1 MSPASLIFSLQSDA
15 LVGEIEQ
22 QFAQEKGAIAAS
34 AEREARAIMAQARA
48 LARAQVHAA
57 IEKLREEGARRLT
70 HAKAQLDTELR
81 VRAQQQVAQAAR
93 DAMPLLREALN
104 ARWLN
109 RDSRRLWTEA
119 VARACA
125 DRLPPG
131 AWRVEHPHDWNEPEQ
146 QQFLAA
152 IDRTVQAHFAAADI
166 AAGLRVIA
174 DQAMLDATPQGLLA
188 DSTMITALLLNEIEP
203 RP

>member
-15 LVGEIEQ
+15 LVREIEQ
-22 QFAQEKGAIAAS
+22 QFAQERGAIAAG

-48 LARAQVHAA
+48 VARAQVHAA

-70 HAKAQLDTELR
+70 RAQAQLDTESR

-104 ARWLN
+104 ARW
-109 RDSRRLWTEA
+109 RDRDGRRLWSEA

-131 AWRVEHPHDWNEPEQ
+131 AWLVEHPRDWNESEQ
-146 QQFLAA
+146 QQFLAV
-152 IDRTVQAHFAAADI
+152 IGEPVQARFAAGDV
-166 AAGLRVIA
+166 AAGLRVSV
-174 DQAMLDATPQGLLA
+174 DQAVLDATPQGLLA

>member
-15 LVGEIEQ
+15 LVREIEQ
-22 QFAQEKGAIAAS
+22 QFAQERGAIAAS
-34 AEREARAIMAQARA
+34 AEHEARVIMAQARA
-48 LARAQVHAA
+48 VERAQVHAA
-57 IEKLREEGARRLT
+57 IEKLREDGGRLVT
-70 HAKAQLDTELR
+70 RAQAQLDTELR
-81 VRAQQQVAQAAR
+81 VRAQQQVAQAVR
-93 DAMPLLREALN
+93 DAMPLLRGALN
-104 ARWLN
+104 ARW
-109 RDSRRLWTEA
+109 RDRDGRKLWSEA
-119 VARACA
+119 VGRACA

-188 DSTMITALLLNEIEP
+188 DSTMVTALLLNEIEP

>member
-1 MSPASLIFSLQSDA
+1 MSPVSLVFSLQSDA
-15 LVGEIEQ
+15 LVREIEQ
-22 QFAQEKGAIAAS
+22 QLAQENGAIAAG

-48 LARAQVHAA
+48 AARARVHAA

-70 HAKAQLDTELR
+70 RAKAQLDTELR
-81 VRAQQQVAQAAR
+81 VRAQQRAVQAVR

-104 ARWLN
+104 ARW
-109 RDSRRLWTEA
+109 RDRESRRLWSEA

-131 AWRVEHPHDWNEPEQ
+131 AWRVEHPRDWNEPEQ
-146 QQFLAA
+146 QQFLTA
-152 IDRTVQAHFAAADI
+152 IGKPVQAGFAAADI
-166 AAGLRVIA
+166 AAGLRVSA
-174 DQAMLDATPQGLLA
+174 DRALLDATPQGLLA
-188 DSTMITALLLNEIEP
+188 DSTMITALLLDEIES

>member
-15 LVGEIEQ
+15 LVREIEQ
-22 QFAQEKGAIAAS
+22 QFAQERGAIAAD

-48 LARAQVHAA
+48 GARAKVHAA
-57 IEKLREEGARRLT
+57 IEKLREEGAQGVTR
-70 HAKAQLDTELR
+70 AKAQLDTELR
-81 VRAQQQVAQAAR
+81 ELAQQEVAQAVR

-104 ARWLN
+104 ARWLD
-109 RDSRRLWTEA
+109 RDGRRLWSEA

-131 AWRVEHPHDWNEPEQ
+131 AWRVEHPRDWNEPEQ
-146 QQFLAA
+146 QHFLAA
-152 IDRTVQAHFAAADI
+152 IGKPVQAGFAAADLG
-166 AAGLRVIA
+166 AGLRVSA
-174 DQAMLDATPQGLLA
+174 DQAMLDATVQGLLA
-188 DSTMITALLLNEIEP
+188 DSTMITALLLNEIEL